1 MNLLPYG
8 RFVILIDGNNFYHT
22 LRDLKMHIDYRKFLA
37 HWQPCGSLV
46 RAHYFTALLDAP
58 LTPDWLV
65 RLLDWLSYNGYTVH
79 TKRAKRF
86 ERLVY
91 NEQGEEAWITEVKS
105 GMEMEMTVLAMS
117 ACRYCDTILLCSGSG
132 DLVPM
137 VRAVQQ
143 RGCRVVVV
151 SSDLTQEAYVAT
163 DLVRQADA
171 FIELDTLREAIGRPP
186 QD

>member
-1 MNLLPYG
+1 MSPSPHG

-22 LRDLKMHIDYRKFLA
+22 LRDLRMHIDYRKFLA
-37 HWQPCGSLV
+37 HWQTGGRLV

-79 TKRAKRF
+79 TKRAKVF

-105 GMEMEMTVLAMS
+105 GMEMEMTVLALS
-117 ACRYCDTILLCSGSG
+117 ACRYCDTLLLCSGSG
-132 DLVPM
+132 ELVPM
-137 VRAVQQ
+137 VRAVQ
-143 RGCRVVVV
+143 RAGCRVVVV
-151 SSDLTQEAYVAT
+151 SSDLTPEACVAT
-163 DLVRQADA
+163 DLVRQADG
-171 FIELDTLREAIGRPP
+171 FIELDTLRAAIARPS
-186 QD
+186 QG